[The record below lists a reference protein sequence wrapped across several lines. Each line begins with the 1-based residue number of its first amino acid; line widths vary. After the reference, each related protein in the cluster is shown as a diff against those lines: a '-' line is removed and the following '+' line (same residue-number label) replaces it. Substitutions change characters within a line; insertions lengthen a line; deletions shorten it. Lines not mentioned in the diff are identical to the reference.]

1 MFDDVGKV
9 MRIIFVAILLF
20 ASSTFSGCILEDQS
34 DIVDDSPGHPCT
46 HSGPSIEDHEDVAN
60 ENEND
65 DHLLNITWR
74 EQQGSS
80 VSAPY
85 YPSFSDLDIKLVNGD
100 GEEFFIGQEIYISSM
115 SADSDDVWEANET
128 ITISENGT
136 DITGPDSFIE
146 FTVWMLTCPDHQ
158 IPWNDYSEHTVY

>member
-1 MFDDVGKV
+1 MIPNIGTT
-9 MRIIFVAILLF
+9 MRVAIIALLLF
-20 ASSTFSGCILEDQS
+20 ASSAFSGCILEDQS
-34 DIVDDSPGHPCT
+34 DIVDDGPGHPCT
-46 HSGPSIEDHEDVAN
+46 HSGPIIEDHEDVAN
-60 ENEND
+60 ENENG

-85 YPSFSDLDIKLVNGD
+85 YPSFSDLDIKLVNEDGD
-100 GEEFFIGQEIYISSM
+100 EFFNDQEIYISSM

-146 FTVWMLTCPDHQ
+146 FTVWMHICPAHQ
-158 IPWNDYSEHTVY
+158 ISWYDYGEHGVY